1 MSFKDIIIQF
11 DFDNQELKK
20 GETLTTRYND
30 MLLFPEYPNGIEF
43 SKIGSYSPP
52 KSPPIPRG
60 VSGTAYMM
68 SYIVAAN
75 MRISMSRIYD
85 QQIIPTFSTDGF
97 TVTNLKFQASIN
109 NIIYSNSTQPNDY
122 LAAECIGN
130 WWQLMA
136 ETRNFL
142 IPMPKCVFPPIPE
155 QFKSDI
161 VDNFENNIEDNIE
174 NNTNVI
180 ERFIPLN
187 IHNNKKLTPN
197 LIEHATNITIISV
210 PPRIP
215 VGIPAN
221 KPSFLLDYIL
231 QYTYPIAFLGASL
244 YGITSIISVDATSI
258 IANKNM
264 SVLLNS
270 LAGLCGYLGLCYFY
284 NIPIVILTNLF
295 NPGVIKLSNLS

>member
-11 DFDNQELKK
+11 DFDNQELKQ

-30 MLLFPEYPNGIEF
+30 MLLFQEYPNGIEF
-43 SKIGSYSPP
+43 GKIGSYSPP

-60 VSGTAYMM
+60 ISGIAYMM
-68 SYIVAAN
+68 SYILAAN
-75 MRISMSRIYD
+75 MYISMSRIYD
-85 QQIIPTFSTDGF
+85 QQIIPTFSSDGF
-97 TVTNLKFQASIN
+97 TVTNIKFQASIN
-109 NIIYSNSTQPNDY
+109 NIVSSNSAQPNDY
-122 LAAECIGN
+122 LAAECIAN
-130 WWQLMA
+130 WWQLIA
-136 ETRNFL
+136 ETRNL
-142 IPMPKCVFPPIPE
+142 LTPMPKCVLPPIPE

-161 VDNFENNIEDNIE
+161 PDNFENNIQT
-174 NNTNVI
+174 NTNVV
-180 ERFIPLN
+180 ERFLPLN
-187 IHNNKKLTPN
+187 IHNNKNLSPN

-231 QYTYPIAFLGASL
+231 QYTYPIAFLGATL

-258 IANKNM
+258 IANKNI